1 MRGIRVGAVAN
12 DADRRTGAGA
22 PVPVV
27 AGIEQD
33 DRLGPALFQPR
44 LGLRGR
50 IQKTPEREVVVILQF
65 RDNVPDR
72 GIAWVADDVDSGVAD
87 FRADRKT
94 EKKNLHHRHFQDNE
108 HRSGIP
114 ENVQELFMNE

>member
-33 DRLGPALFQPR
+33 DRLGLALFQPR
-44 LGLRGR
+44 LGLRWR

-65 RDNVPDR
+65 RDNGARP
-72 GIAWVADDVDSGVAD
+72 DDVDSGVAD

-94 EKKNLHHRHFQDNE
+94 EKKNLHHRHHQDNE

-114 ENVQELFMNE
+114 ENMQEFFMYE